1 MYDYVSRNQGKLPK
15 IRVVVWKVSE
25 SSQEKHWEGGRSVVR
40 LQIGTNN
47 SIPSRIMSDVGY
59 LYSVGYERK
68 EGAFVKAERG
78 EVREKRRA

>member
-25 SSQEKHWEGGRSVVR
+25 GSQEKHWEEGRSVVR
-40 LQIGTNN
+40 LQTGANN
-47 SIPSRIMSDVGY
+47 STPSRMSDVGY